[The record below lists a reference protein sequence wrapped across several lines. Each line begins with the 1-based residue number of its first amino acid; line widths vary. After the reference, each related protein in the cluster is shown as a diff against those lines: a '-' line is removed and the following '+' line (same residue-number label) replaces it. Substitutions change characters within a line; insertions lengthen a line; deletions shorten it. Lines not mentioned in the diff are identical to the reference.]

1 MTSLGCDQYE
11 DARISL
17 FACRN
22 EKTALAVF
30 LILFLC
36 ELEMLTALDAAGANL
51 NATASRSLWECD
63 PLEVG
68 VFAGIARRIE
78 FCRADTVRITAC
90 HAASL

>member
-1 MTSLGCDQYE
+1 MPASRSLLVE
-11 DARISL
+11 MKKPPWR
-17 FACRN
+17 F
-22 EKTALAVF
+22 F